1 VKASVVSRGGRLIV
15 WWRALREVEPLLKG
29 YVRLARAETALAAAS
44 VKGAG
49 TWLVIAVLGFLLAL
63 MSGTTA
69 LVVLLW
75 GRGLPLWAAFAWIA
89 APSILVAIIG
99 FAVSAMRF
107 ERCTLPQTRKRVRV
121 LLELID
127 EER

>member
-1 VKASVVSRGGRLIV
+1 MARGGRLIV

-49 TWLVIAVLGFLLAL
+49 TWLALGVFGSLLVL
-63 MSGTTA
+63 MSGTAA
-69 LVVLLW
+69 LLLLLRE
-75 GRGLPLWAAFAWIA
+75 RGLPLWAAFAWIA
-89 APSILVAIIG
+89 APSILLAIIG
-99 FAVSAMRF
+99 FVMGAMRL
-107 ERCTLPQTRKRVRV
+107 ERCTLPQTRKRIKV

-127 EER
+127 EEH